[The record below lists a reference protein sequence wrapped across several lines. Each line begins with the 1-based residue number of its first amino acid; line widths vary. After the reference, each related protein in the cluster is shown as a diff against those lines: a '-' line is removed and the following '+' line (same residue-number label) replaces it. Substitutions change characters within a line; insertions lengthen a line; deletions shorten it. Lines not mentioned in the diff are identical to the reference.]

1 MTARE
6 ALSHALVLTIEGQP
20 VIQCVSVSHGRKED
34 DWVIVTR
41 DSDGEYQTIREL
53 PKEAVDG

>member
-6 ALSHALVLTIEGQP
+6 ALSRALILTIEGHP

-53 PKEAVDG
+53 PRDEQ

>member
-6 ALSHALVLTIEGQP
+6 ALSQALVMVVDGHP

-53 PKEAVDG
+53 PRDEQ

>member
-6 ALSHALVLTIEGQP
+6 ALSQALVMVVDGHP

-53 PKEAVDG
+53 PKEDI

>member
-6 ALSHALVLTIEGQP
+6 ALSRALVMVIEGLP
-20 VIQCVSVSHGRKED
+20 VIQCVSTSHGRKEN

-41 DSDGEYQTIREL
+41 DSNGDYQTIRESA
-53 PKEAVDG
+53 KEVN